1 MLNSLVFLLF
11 YFYICTLLDVN
22 EINKSI
28 KRIITNRK
36 IMKKFLLSIALV
48 AFAFTAFA
56 QEETSNE
63 KLRWKGHLTNRFW
76 DNWEISVGLG
86 GNVAFRD
93 LNSDGAGK
101 FGFEGNFSVAKW
113 FHPIVGARVQLQGG
127 QFTNS
132 SAALGENVKWPYVFA
147 HADAMLNLSNW
158 IGGYRADRVYY
169 AVPFV
174 GFGYQASCFTNKYEE
189 KYGDSGVNSA
199 FAFTYGLL
207 NKFRV
212 GKRFDLNLELKGW
225 LYPESDMSVLV
236 HDNGRCA
243 SSFSATVGLTYR
255 FNCRT
260 WQKGYTK
267 QELDVYV
274 NQAQALRDELAAA
287 NAAKAAAEEAAAQAK
302 ADAAR
307 SEAKALAAQTAAEEA
322 AAKAAAAVNGIHA
335 QGNVIFFNYGMSQLT
350 AGDKTRLALI
360 ADAIKADGG
369 VYTISGYAD
378 ANTGS
383 KAGNKRVA
391 ANRAKNVY
399 KYLVSCGVNADNLKY
414 DSFGDSVAPFENFKA
429 NRAAIIT
436 K

>member
-1 MLNSLVFLLF
+1 
-11 YFYICTLLDVN
+11 
-22 EINKSI
+22 
-28 KRIITNRK
+28 
-36 IMKKFLLSIALV
+36 MKKILLTLTLV
-48 AFAFTAFA
+48 AFVFTAFA

-127 QFTNS
+127 QFSNS
-132 SAALGENVKWPYVFA
+132 SYVDDAAVKWPYVFA
-147 HADAMLNLSNW
+147 HADALLNLSNW

-169 AVPFV
+169 AIPFV
-174 GFGYQASCFTNKYEE
+174 GFGYQASCFSNKYQE
-189 KYGDSGVNSA
+189 KYGDQGVNSA

-225 LYPESDMSVLV
+225 LYPEKDMPVLV
-236 HDNGRCA
+236 SDGGRCA

-255 FNCRT
+255 FNSRT